1 MPHRRTR
8 TQKAR
13 RAHVARLAAAADGTP
28 FSSEDLSAFQQKLIG
43 TVVLPSSPDY
53 DHDRQL
59 SNAIFQAFPAL
70 IVYCQV
76 FEDVWH
82 SLAFARRHGL
92 HVRCRSG
99 GHSTAGF
106 SIETG
111 ALILDTSRISYV
123 AVDSVARTA
132 KVGAGTSLGMLN
144 AVLDGYRL
152 HVPGGAC
159 PDVCVAGHMMGGGY
173 GWTSR
178 QYGMNCD
185 NVIEVIVMLADGRTV
200 RGNADTNPD
209 LLWAVCGGTGN
220 NFGVLLEITY
230 QLHECWKVWGYGMSW
245 PLAHAPKA
253 LEMLQRD
260 YMLAAPP
267 ELGMQIS
274 WITTSGEK
282 RLALRGVY
290 HGSPDKGR
298 SLVAPLLKLPA
309 AVDEI
314 DKVDTY
320 CTLDEGLIDEPYT
333 FPDVP
338 DVAFEDKTSAYIT
351 GVPDLAG
358 WKALADAFKRD
369 TTGWAFLNLEVYG
382 GAINA
387 RPPRSNAFMHRN
399 TYADWVQDVFW
410 IDDGQRAVAEAFLAD
425 SFKAW
430 SPYFDGHANQ
440 DYPRL
445 SQTDFRWL
453 FWGDS
458 FNTLL
463 WIKQKYDPENFFH
476 YRQSISPY
484 PPGESP
490 RDTSKPLFSDTT
502 IVEEPYSRMIR

>member
-1 MPHRRTR
+1 MA
-8 TQKAR
+8 K
-13 RAHVARLAAAADGTP
+13 RAHVARLAADAGDSGSLPSKDIAD
-28 FSSEDLSAFQQKLIG
+28 LQKKLIG
-43 TVVLPSSPDY
+43 TIVLPSDPDY

-59 SNAIFQAFPAL
+59 ANSVFQAFPAV

-106 SIETG
+106 SIETA

-123 AVDSVARTA
+123 VVDPVARTA
-132 KVGAGTSLGMLN
+132 RVGAGTNLGMLN

-185 NVIEVIVMLADGRTV
+185 NVLEVTVMLADGRTV
-200 RGNADTNPD
+200 RANADTNPD

-230 QLHECWKVWGYGMSW
+230 QLHECWKLWGFGMSW
-245 PLAHAPKA
+245 PMKQAPRA
-253 LEMLQRD
+253 LQMLQRD
-260 YMLAAPP
+260 YMQGAPP

-274 WITTSGEK
+274 WITQAGVK
-282 RLALRGVY
+282 RVALRGVY
-290 HGSPDKGR
+290 HGPPAAGR
-298 SLVAPLLKLPA
+298 ALVAPLLKLPGA
-309 AVDEI
+309 TSEI

-320 CTLDEGLIDEPYT
+320 VSLDEGLIDEPYVI
-333 FPDVP
+333 PNVP
-338 DVAFEDKTSAYIT
+338 DVAFEDKTSAYLT
-351 GVPDLAG
+351 GTPDLAQ
-358 WKALADAFKRD
+358 WRALAEAFDRD
-369 TTGWAFLNLEVYG
+369 STGWAFLNLEVYG

-387 RPPRSNAFMHRN
+387 RPPQSNAFMHRN

-410 IDDGQRAVAEAFLAD
+410 ISDAQRAVAEKFLAD
-425 SFKAW
+425 IYKAW

-453 FWGDS
+453 FWGES

-476 YRQSISPY
+476 YPQSISPY
-484 PPGESP
+484 PRGERP
-490 RDTSKPLFSDTT
+490 RDTSRPLFSDPA
-502 IVEEPYSRMIR
+502 IVEEPYSRKIRG